1 MLCAGIYYSDPKGR
15 PKQSI
20 RQLDVEICITGKIS
34 VQAKQPTNV
43 RWLLV
48 QAISGRAISHS
59 RHRFDYDVLMWH
71 EGWHRLKISP

>member
-1 MLCAGIYYSDPKGR
+1 MLLLYNLSCFAGIYYSDPKGR

-20 RQLDVEICITGKIS
+20 RQLDVKICITGKIS

-48 QAISGRAISHS
+48 QAIIS
-59 RHRFDYDVLMWH
+59 V
-71 EGWHRLKISP
+71 EGPYHIAGTASIMMC